1 MIVLSLNSGSSSLK
15 FGLYRVDEEQGA
27 QGAQGSQ
34 GAAVDGVE
42 ALLVGQLDD
51 TSELTERLRAGGLPA
66 PEAVGHRIVHG
77 GPALQAHTVI
87 DDAVLRQIEA
97 AACFA
102 PLHTPA
108 SLAVIRQARAL
119 FPGLPE
125 VACFD
130 TAFHATLPDVA
141 SVLPIPKHFQAQGI
155 RRYGFHGVSC
165 ESIVFQLARRGDGTL
180 RSGVPE
186 RLLIAHLGH
195 GASVTAV
202 LAGRSVDT
210 SMGLTP
216 SGGVVMSTRSGDLDP
231 GVLFHL
237 LRHVGGDALQL
248 QALLDE
254 QSGLLGVSALS
265 GDMRRLHE
273 AETANAD
280 AKLAVQMFCAGVAK
294 ELAAQATVLGGVDLI
309 AFSGGIGENDA
320 AVRASICAALGW
332 CGVSLDASRNQRG
345 QGLISAD
352 ASRCAVEVLPSQ
364 EDEQIAR
371 HTARLL
377 RGVVY

>member
-15 FGLYRVDEEQGA
+15 FGLYRVDVEGGA
-27 QGAQGSQ
+27 GGAGVD
-34 GAAVDGVE
+34 GAEGVE
-42 ALLVGQLDD
+42 ALLVGQLND
-51 TSELTERLRAGGLPA
+51 TGELTERLREGGLPA
-66 PEAVGHRIVHG
+66 PQAVGHRIVHG

-87 DDAVLRQIEA
+87 DEAVLRQIEA

-108 SLAVIRQARAL
+108 SLAVIAQARAL

-130 TAFHATLPDVA
+130 TAFHATLPDA
-141 SVLPIPKHFQAQGI
+141 ARVLPIPKSFQAQGI
-155 RRYGFHGVSC
+155 RHYGFHGVSC
-165 ESIVFQLARRGDGTL
+165 ESIVFQLARRGSKSLPQGL
-180 RSGVPE
+180 PE

-202 LAGRSVDT
+202 LGGRSVDT

-216 SGGVVMSTRSGDLDP
+216 SGGLIMGTRSGDLDP
-231 GVLFHL
+231 GLFIYL
-237 LRHVGGDALQL
+237 LRQVGGNAVQL
-248 QALLDE
+248 QKLLDE
-254 QSGLLGVSALS
+254 QSGLLGISALS

-273 AETANAD
+273 AEANNAD
-280 AKLAVQMFCAGVAK
+280 ARLAVRMFCAGVAK

-320 AVRASICAALGW
+320 AVRAAICAALGW
-332 CGVSLDASRNQRG
+332 CGVALDSSRNQCG

-352 ASRCAVEVLPSQ
+352 ASRCAVYVLPSQ

-377 RGVVY
+377 HGAA